1 MTPYL
6 LPGMG
11 VKIGWIF
18 GSVALFSFI
27 WGIIFFPELK
37 GRSLEEVDELF
48 AANLHAWQ
56 FKDYETHGTGRLLA
70 ALENEGMVP
79 SKMEATEQV
88 DNAAATAWKKEEP
101 SKEAV

>member
-1 MTPYL
+1 
-6 LPGMG
+6 MG

-48 AANLHAWQ
+48 AAKLHAWQ
-56 FKDYETHGTGRLLA
+56 FKNYETHGTGRLLA
-70 ALENEGMVP
+70 ELENEGMVP
-79 SKMEATEQV
+79 GKMESTEQAETV
-88 DNAAATAWKKEEP
+88 APSWKAGGKEEP
-101 SKEAV
+101 SKEVV